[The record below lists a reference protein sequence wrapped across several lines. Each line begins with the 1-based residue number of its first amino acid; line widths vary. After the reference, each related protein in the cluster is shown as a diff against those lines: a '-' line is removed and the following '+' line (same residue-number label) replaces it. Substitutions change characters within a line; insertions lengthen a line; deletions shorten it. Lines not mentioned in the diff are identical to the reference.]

1 MCLLNTILLPTE
13 PDIIFNNESSNECL
27 THQRLHDKFSIFAAN
42 PQSYLTSDLTAPDLI
57 LIIEFL
63 IREVLGPRLV
73 ATVFIE
79 EVGCNQ
85 LAIDWKLFSFWEQFL
100 LSRHS
105 EVSDKFRPFD

>member
-1 MCLLNTILLPTE
+1 MKTIQASSDKIYLFIIVFHLYRCLFKTNLLPTE
-13 PDIIFNNESSNECL
+13 PNIIFNNESSNECL
-27 THQRLHDKFSIFAAN
+27 NHQRLHDKFSIFAAN

-85 LAIDWKLFSFWEQFL
+85 LAID
-100 LSRHS
+100 
-105 EVSDKFRPFD
+105 